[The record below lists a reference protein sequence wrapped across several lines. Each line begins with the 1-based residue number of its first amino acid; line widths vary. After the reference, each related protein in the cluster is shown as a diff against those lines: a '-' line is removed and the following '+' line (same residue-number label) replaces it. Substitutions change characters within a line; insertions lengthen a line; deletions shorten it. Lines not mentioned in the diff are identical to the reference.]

1 MMIHQILTPER
12 IIVNAQGGS
21 KKKVLEL
28 VANRVSQS
36 VPEINAKELFDAL
49 IARERFGTTGL
60 GNGIAIPHCRCKAC
74 PAPIGLF
81 MRLAESV
88 DFDSVDRDPVD
99 IVFALIAPEG
109 ENQEHL
115 EMLQMLAK
123 RFRSEFLLKNLR
135 TAIGVDEIYQILEG

>member
-115 EMLQMLAK
+115 EILQMLAE